1 MARVLFYTGASI
13 LAISATLLYLPTYF
27 SFIIALIVFVI
38 LILLIILRK
47 KIVVN
52 GLKTLLLILL
62 IFTLLGL
69 HTYSAKIKP
78 AEKMIG
84 FNAEIIGTVCEY
96 PTHYDTY
103 SVYFLK
109 TEQIT
114 LISEEG
120 KPSPPTNIPQKLKIR
135 LSDINEIGANVFD
148 KLRLTVQFNDLD
160 IYRNSSLA
168 DKVYAGGYIISLDE
182 SLGKNRPFYAIFYDL
197 REWLND
203 RLFDNM
209 YFDDAAVV
217 SAILLGD
224 RSNLNP
230 EFESDAKTAGI
241 THMLVVS
248 GMHLGI
254 IYGLLIKIFSA
265 LKIGRIKTNLLI
277 LGAIFAMTAVCG
289 FTPSIL
295 RAALTYVIIIIGNLI
310 FKKPDSLNSLGAATV
325 ILLFFNPLGFGN
337 ISLLLSLLST
347 FGLLFICPI
356 LVDTFTSLVS
366 KIIKPGKF
374 AKGIIFSLSQS
385 LSATI
390 ATMPVCII
398 YLGYISLIAPVT
410 NLLTGYA
417 ASLLTSFSFIGVAL
431 ISLPSILKASAT
443 LPLFVIYTLV
453 RYIVKITAICADIDF
468 ASIPA
473 RKEYLI
479 SFAILIISI
488 PLLILAKKSNKKAT
502 VRISLKLC
510 ASAMVLFSVSS
521 AVFFYDISPK
531 TQITIPNVGKGAS
544 ILIKTETDV
553 FAIGAGDSLTDYNKI
568 ENFMVKMCK
577 QDINHII
584 IPTAN
589 KTFAAG
595 TPEMVFQN
603 PEANV
608 IYPKTGDYTEKL
620 DYISNQNF
628 KSFDYKISFTSGNTE
643 IITLADI
650 GTIVNFID
658 HTMVIYTGTGDINTL
673 FSHCKYENPILIC
686 ANNLIQNIEH
696 TVSHCVI
703 IGSDEAKTAI
713 EEALKTQNINYITL
727 GTKAYTIEF

>member
-254 IYGLLIKIFSA
+254 IFGLLTKIFSA
-265 LKIGRIKTNLLI
+265 LKFGRIKTNLLI
-277 LGAIFAMTAVCG
+277 LSAIFAMTAVCG

-443 LPLFVIYTLV
+443 LPLFIIYTLV

-479 SFAILIISI
+479 SFAILIIGI
-488 PLLILAKKSNKKAT
+488 PLLIFAKKSNKKAT

-510 ASAMVLFSVSS
+510 ASAMVLLSVSS

-568 ENFMVKMCK
+568 ENSMVKMCK
-577 QDINHII
+577 QDIDHII

-686 ANNLIQNIEH
+686 ANNLSQNIEH

-713 EEALKTQNINYITL
+713 EKALKTQNINYITL